1 MRTMI
6 LGAAGLGLAIS
17 MPGALAFS
25 ASTATISLRSPSSL
39 PLRTNARK
47 APLSVQASLR

>member
-6 LGAAGLGLAIS
+6 LGAAGLAIS
-17 MPGALAFS
+17 IPGVLAFS
-25 ASTATISLRSPSSL
+25 ASTVTISLRSPTSL

-47 APLSVQASLR
+47 APLSIQASLR